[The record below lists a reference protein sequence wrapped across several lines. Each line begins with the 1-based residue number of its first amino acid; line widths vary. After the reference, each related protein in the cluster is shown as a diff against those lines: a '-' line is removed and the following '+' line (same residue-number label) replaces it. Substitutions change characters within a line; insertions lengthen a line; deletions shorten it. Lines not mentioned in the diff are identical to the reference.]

1 MKELLA
7 YMVQNLVEH
16 PDQVSITETQG
27 EETLLEL
34 RQDAAMFRLM
44 LFGLEISLD
53 ELSLQ
58 CLFRI
63 SDYLD
68 QHIDDVCTLCG
79 YQDGRA

>member
-1 MKELLA
+1 M
-7 YMVQNLVEH
+7 Q
-16 PDQVSITETQG
+16 TEQD
-27 EETLLEL
+27 EDLKETLLEL

-44 LFGLEISLD
+44 LFGLEISLG